1 MKAKFV
7 HEIVEM
13 YSNEYDRLEISISNA
28 HKSGDI
34 ADLVKQCER
43 KAEMLLMCSETFDII
58 NRNIKR

>member
-7 HEIVEM
+7 NEIVEM

-28 HKSGDI
+28 NKSGDL

-43 KAEMLLMCSETFDII
+43 KSEMLLMCRETFDII
-58 NRNIKR
+58 NRNINR